1 MNFYI
6 EETQSIRSGMAGG
19 VVVGEQSSRSYNSTV
34 LSFEN
39 WASMRS
45 RGARSLVNGHLKME
59 KFFRVHIL

>member
-19 VVVGEQSSRSYNSTV
+19 VVVGEQTPRSYNSTV

-39 WASMRS
+39 
-45 RGARSLVNGHLKME
+45 
-59 KFFRVHIL
+59 